1 MLGKCL
7 PNVEMDF
14 HYGPGPGTSFALDL
28 TAATEDEVS
37 AYHGWLIC
45 KEAYFFMATANR
57 RAAQRLSIQFDV
69 LYRKASPIL
78 GGFKIAK
85 TLNVSVGGICFH
97 TSDDT
102 LLVGTI
108 LEVKLRILPRHGVF
122 EMGGRMRGLVQ
133 VLRVHKTG
141 QGIGGSPSDHALFIV
156 AAKFCQ
162 RPTSCEVRPLL
173 KPGPFIDLHRR
184 SCHVNAIID

>member
-7 PNVEMDF
+7 TNVKMDF
-14 HYGPGPGTSFALDL
+14 RYGPGPGTSFALGL
-28 TAATEDEVS
+28 AAGTEDEVS

-97 TSDDT
+97 TTDDT
-102 LLVGTI
+102 LLTGTI
-108 LEVKLRILPRHGVF
+108 LDVELRIPPRHGVF
-122 EMGGRMRGLVQ
+122 EMGGRIRGLIQ
-133 VLRVHKTG
+133 VLRVHKTKPG
-141 QGIGGSPSDHALFIV
+141 LGVSPLDQAFSIV
-156 AAKFCQ
+156 AAKFCR
-162 RPTSCEVRPLL
+162 RPTSCEVLACHG
-173 KPGPFIDLHRR
+173 PGPFKDLYRR